1 MPGWVSD
8 QVTQVITRRALI
20 KAPPLPTLLSG
31 NVRITLCL
39 SFQAQTTIPLGLQA
53 GIQ

>member
-8 QVTQVITRRALI
+8 QVTQVITKRALL

-31 NVRITLCL
+31 NVSI
-39 SFQAQTTIPLGLQA
+39 QAQTTIPLGLQA